1 MAEKIEERERTLK
14 KGYVFG
20 AGGVG
25 VKAKEVI
32 EKEKN
37 TIIGFLDN
45 DSLKWGGSLDNC
57 PICDPKIVAEVQ
69 YDFIA
74 IGVYKAVD
82 AIKKQLQE
90 MGVPESKIIVPV
102 KPVKIYPNPMC
113 FFPKQLELLDPF
125 EYVSE
130 TTKEY
135 EKKGVLI
142 EDKELLDRLESLKS
156 VLKENRIPRE
166 KVCVVGGA
174 VLQVHGLRKSKKF
187 DDIDIIMTSDL
198 RKIYGTGLVI
208 ISETAEM
215 HPQNEYTIS
224 DDEIIENYQY
234 HFQFNDLKFACLE
247 VLE

>member
-1 MAEKIEERERTLK
+1 M
-14 KGYVFG
+14 
-20 AGGVG
+20 
-25 VKAKEVI
+25 
-32 EKEKN
+32 
-37 TIIGFLDN
+37 
-45 DSLKWGGSLDNC
+45 KWGGSLDNC

-102 KPVKIYPNPMC
+102 KPVKIYPNPVC

-174 VLQVHGLRKSKKF
+174 VLQVHGLRKSQKF